1 MAERV
6 HKVLARLG
14 YGSRRRIEAWMR
26 EGRILVNGKPAVP
39 GTTLSPD
46 DIVAIDGKR
55 ITHQRELPSACR
67 VLMYHKPEG
76 EICSRSDPQGRP
88 TIFARLPL
96 VHHGRWLAVG
106 RLDVNTT
113 GLILLTTDGELANHL
128 MHPSTG
134 IEREYLVRVLGA
146 VGPEVIERLRQG
158 IELEDGTAAFNT
170 IYEVG
175 GRGANHWY
183 GVVLKE
189 GRKRVVRRLWET
201 AGFKVSRLKR
211 IRFGPVHLP
220 ARVRQGHSQELDADA
235 VAQLRRAAGLGVG
248 PARRENGRKRG
259 G

>member
-14 YGSRRRIEAWMR
+14 YGSRREIEEWMR
-26 EGRILVNGKPAVP
+26 EGRIQVNGQPAVP
-39 GTTLSPD
+39 GTTLSPAD
-46 DIVAIDGKR
+46 VIAIDGKR
-55 ITHQRELPSACR
+55 ITHEQEISSACR

-76 EICSRSDPQGRP
+76 EICTRSDPGGRP
-88 TIFARLPL
+88 TIFARLPP

-106 RLDVNTT
+106 RLDINST
-113 GLILLTTDGELANHL
+113 GLILLTTDGELANRL

-134 IEREYLVRVLGA
+134 IEREYLVRVLGE
-146 VGPEVIERLRQG
+146 VGPEVIERLQKG
-158 IELEDGTAAFNT
+158 IDLEDGPAAFST

-189 GRKRVVRRLWET
+189 GRKREVRRLWEA

-220 ARVRQGHSQELDADA
+220 ARVRQGHSHELDADA
-235 VAQLRRAAGLGVG
+235 VTQLRLVAGLGAG
-248 PARRENGRKRG
+248 PARRETGRKRR
-259 G
+259 